1 MNELMGEEWLREWID
16 DFKMKDWEFWL
27 FHSRRSPISVAAA
40 AIYLAS
46 QASEGKKS
54 QKGVFCKYVM

>member
-1 MNELMGEEWLREWID
+1 
-16 DFKMKDWEFWL
+16 
-27 FHSRRSPISVAAA
+27 VAAA

-54 QKGVFCKYVM
+54 QKGESLLYCKLSNEY